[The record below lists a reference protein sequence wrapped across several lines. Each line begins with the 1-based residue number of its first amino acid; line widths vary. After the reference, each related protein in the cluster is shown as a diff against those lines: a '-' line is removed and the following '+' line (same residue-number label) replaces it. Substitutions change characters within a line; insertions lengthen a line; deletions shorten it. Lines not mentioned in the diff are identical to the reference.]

1 MCLVLGAIVG
11 WCVHYSATADRMT
24 IGSWYRVRSFVSVGS
39 ITAFGVTVRVQ
50 TRFQTW

>member
-1 MCLVLGAIVG
+1 MCLVTRGIVC
-11 WCVHYSATADRMT
+11 WCVHYSAAADSVT
-24 IGSWYRVRSFVSVGS
+24 VGSRYRVRSFVSVGS